1 MSYGQHAT
9 PRSRGVLKTVLSWA
23 GYAVAVFAL
32 AWGMQAFVVC
42 PYTIPS
48 GSMENTIEIGDNVW
62 SEKVSYYF
70 RDVEP
75 GDIVTFADPEI
86 PGRTL
91 IKRVI
96 AVGGQTV
103 DLIDGVVYVDGVAL
117 DEPYTEGQPTAPLKT
132 ATGVDITYPY
142 TVPQGDIW
150 VMGDNRTNS
159 ADSRYFGSIDES
171 SVTGRAVVIYWPLD
185 HIGVL

>member
-9 PRSRGVLKTVLSWA
+9 SRSRGVLKTITSVA
-23 GYAVAVFAL
+23 GYVLLVAVL
-32 AWGMQAFVVC
+32 VWGLETFVVC
-42 PYTIPS
+42 PYAIPS
-48 GSMENTIEIGDNVW
+48 GSMEDTIEIGDNVW

-70 RDVEP
+70 RDIEP
-75 GDIVTFADPEI
+75 GDVVTFADPEI
-86 PGRTL
+86 AGRTL

-96 AVGGQTV
+96 ATGGQTIDLV
-103 DLIDGVVYVDGVAL
+103 DGTVYVDGVAL
-117 DEPYTEGQPTAPLKT
+117 DEPYTQGKPTSPLKT
-132 ATGVDITYPY
+132 ASGVDISYPY
-142 TVPQGDIW
+142 TVPEGDIW

-159 ADSRYFGSIDES
+159 ADSRYFGSIDAA